1 MSRAEKPAV
10 PARPVTHTQKQ
21 SALQRAIAS
30 VIAFALRWRIVRAF
44 LLYQDNRGPMLADS
58 VTYRTLFSVF
68 AGVFLGFSIA
78 GIWLS
83 ANPAAFDVLVSALD
97 RAIPGIVGEGGV
109 LDPADLLH
117 PIEFSIAGALALIGL
132 VGAAIGAVGS
142 MRQALRQIA
151 DAPPDDTFFIW
162 VMLREVAVALLVGL
176 AFVAAAMFTFFGTS
190 AISWTFARLGI
201 GNTEYV
207 TLGTDL
213 LSLAIIFALDVLVV
227 ALMLRLLLGRRSSAR
242 ALWAGA
248 LIGGLALTVLQM
260 LSSVIIGGAVGNPL
274 LASFASL
281 ITLLLWL
288 NLSSQAILIAGAW
301 LATTIDEERDRVR
314 ARFGAASFEQRRVQ
328 RAEDR
333 VVAATLELR
342 IARKALKPPR

>member
-1 MSRAEKPAV
+1 MTRAQKPARSV
-10 PARPVTHTQKQ
+10 QAGKTATTQPE
-21 SALQRAIAS
+21 AEGFIGRA
-30 VIAFALRWRIVRAF
+30 VAFALRWRVVRAF

-83 ANPAAFDVLVSALD
+83 SNPAAFDVLIAALD
-97 RAIPGIVGEGGV
+97 RAIPGIVGDGGV
-109 LDPADLLH
+109 LDPADLLQ
-117 PIEFSIAGALALIGL
+117 PIEFSIAGALALVGL

-151 DAPPDDTFFIW
+151 DAPADDTFFLW

-176 AFVAAAMFTFFGTS
+176 AFIAAAILTFFGTS
-190 AISWTFARLGI
+190 AVGWVFSTLGI
-201 GNTEYV
+201 GNTVYV
-207 TLGTDL
+207 TLGTDV
-213 LSLAIIFALDVLVV
+213 LSIAIIFALDTLVV
-227 ALMLRLLLGRRSSAR
+227 ALLLWLLLGLHPSAR
-242 ALWAGA
+242 ALWSSA
-248 LIGGLALTVLQM
+248 LLGGLALTVLQM
-260 LSSVIIGGAVGNPL
+260 LSGLIIGGAVGNPL

-301 LATTIDEERDRVR
+301 LATTVAEEHDRVR
-314 ARFGAASFEQRRVQ
+314 ARFGATSFEQRRVQ

-333 VVAATLELR
+333 LTAATIELR
-342 IARKALKPPR
+342 TARKALKPPR